1 MNMVEMT
8 GLIASIGSL
17 IGAFVLWKKSRPEV
31 HKLHAEEAKIRIE
44 AFNVQVDAIRDTYS
58 RMLEDQIKSVVEPME
73 RRIDRLNKLVGELQ
87 DEVDELK
94 SYRNRFDVAVLYIRA
109 LCHWIDSIGVVA
121 SSDKPKPKLPD
132 ELKEYFEMRD
142 KK

>member
-1 MNMVEMT
+1 MVEMT
-8 GLIASIGSL
+8 GLIASLGSL
-17 IGAFVLWKKSRPEV
+17 LGAFVLWKKSRPEV
-31 HKLHAEEAKIRIE
+31 HKLRAEEAKIRIE

-73 RRIDRLNKLVGELQ
+73 RRIDRLKKLVDDLQ

-109 LCHWIDSIGVVA
+109 LCHWIDSIEGIN
-121 SSDKPKPKLPD
+121 SDKPKPKLPD
-132 ELKEYFEMRD
+132 ELKDYFEMGD

>member
-58 RMLEDQIKSVVEPME
+58 RMLEDQIRSVVEPME
-73 RRIDRLNKLVGELQ
+73 RRVDRLNKLVDELQ

-94 SYRNRFDVAVLYIRA
+94 NYRNKFDVAILYIRS
-109 LCHWIDSIGVVA
+109 LCHWIDTIEGI
-121 SSDKPKPKLPD
+121 SSENKPKLPT
-132 ELKEYFEMRD
+132 ELKDYFESRGQ
-142 KK
+142 K